1 MSQVTHY
8 QRPLTVQAACA
19 ALQANPNAKLVAG
32 GQSLL
37 PTLRLG
43 LALFDEIIDLQG
55 LSGPHSAGE
64 ETVASGAQSATF
76 LNQIKRDIQ
85 AHTLTIG
92 AMATH
97 AQIHASAAVQ
107 SFCPM
112 LTQLAGG
119 IGDQQVRNMGTIG
132 GSIANHDPAACWPAG
147 SLACGGV
154 VNIAS
159 ATQNRQVDV
168 DDFFTGMFS
177 TALEPDEM
185 VVSVTLNKPLTSTYL
200 KFEQPASRFAL
211 VGVAVAQH
219 AHHFR
224 VAITGLGHGAM
235 RWHEAEDALTQTT
248 HSTLADALK
257 PLHLDPELAS
267 GDIHASADYRVHI
280 AKVLCER
287 AMQQLLGSTRSTI
300 STHPAKLS

>member
-1 MSQVTHY
+1 MSLVTGY
-8 QRPLTVQAACA
+8 GRPLSAQAACA

-55 LSGPHSAGE
+55 LAPD
-64 ETVASGAQSATF
+64 
-76 LNQIKRDIQ
+76 LNHIERHAELQNG
-85 AHTLTIG
+85 TLTIG

-97 AQIHASAAVQ
+97 AQINASATVQ
-107 SFCPM
+107 AFCPM
-112 LTQLAGG
+112 LTQLAGR

-132 GSIANHDPAACWPAG
+132 GSVANHDPAACWPAG
-147 SLACGGV
+147 LLACGGL

-159 ATQNRQVDV
+159 STQTRQIDI
-168 DDFFTGMFS
+168 DDFFTGLFS
-177 TALEPDEM
+177 TDLAPDEM
-185 VVSVTLNKPLTSTYL
+185 VVSVTFNKPLAAAYL

-219 AHHFR
+219 ANDFR

-235 RWHEAEDALTQTT
+235 RWHEAEDALTKATQSHATP
-248 HSTLADALK
+248 LAQALT

-267 GDIHASADYRVHI
+267 GDIHGGAAYRVHI
-280 AKVLCER
+280 AKVLCQR
-287 AMQQLLGSTRSTI
+287 AVRQYLGIAT
-300 STHPAKLS
+300 

>member
-1 MSQVTHY
+1 MSQVTNY
-8 QRPLTVQAACA
+8 LRPLSVQAACE

-37 PTLRLG
+37 PTMRLG

-55 LSGPHSAGE
+55 LSGPQGAAAE
-64 ETVASGAQSATF
+64 PAANGAQSATF
-76 LNQIKRDIQ
+76 LNHIKRDIQ

-92 AMATH
+92 AMASH

-107 SFCPM
+107 AFCPM
-112 LTQLAGG
+112 LKQLAGG

-147 SLACGGV
+147 LLACGGV

-159 ATQNRQVDV
+159 VTQTRQVAI
-168 DDFFTGMFS
+168 DDFFTSLFS
-177 TALEPDEM
+177 TD
-185 VVSVTLNKPLTSTYL
+185 SVTLNKPLTATYI

-211 VGVAVAQH
+211 VGVAMAQH

-235 RWHEAEDALTQTT
+235 RWHEAEGALAQAMQNPDPA
-248 HSTLADALK
+248 TLAQALQ
-257 PLHLDPELAS
+257 PLHLDPEFAS
-267 GDIHASADYRVHI
+267 GDMHASAAYRVHI

-287 AMQQLLGSTRSTI
+287 AVQQLF
-300 STHPAKLS
+300 

>member
-8 QRPLTVQAACA
+8 LRPSTVQAACE

-55 LSGPHSAGE
+55 LSGPQSVGAE
-64 ETVASGAQSATF
+64 PAAKGAQSATF
-76 LNQIKRDIQ
+76 LNQIKRNIQ

-147 SLACGGV
+147 LLACGGV

-159 ATQNRQVDV
+159 ATQTRQVDV
-168 DDFFTGMFS
+168 DDFFTGLFS

-185 VVSVTLNKPLTSTYL
+185 VVSVTLNKPLTATYL
-200 KFEQPASRFAL
+200 KFDQPASRFAL
-211 VGVAVAQH
+211 VGLAVAQH

-224 VAITGLGHGAM
+224 VAITGLGHGAI
-235 RWHEAEDALTQTT
+235 RWHEAEDALTQAT
-248 HSTLADALK
+248 HTPHVTLAHALK
-257 PLHLDPELAS
+257 TLHLDPELAS

-287 AMQQLLGSTRSTI
+287 AVQ
-300 STHPAKLS
+300 KLF